1 MSTRLPA
8 WWAELAASRLI
19 DLAQPLDAGIPVSPN
34 HPGYKLALQRRHG
47 DHVRA
52 DGGSAANEM
61 LLLGGHTGTHVD
73 ALCHVSHR
81 GKLFGDVDA
90 ATAQTGGRFTAHGV
104 ETIPITVARGV
115 LLDVARLRGVDVM
128 AAGEAVTAD
137 DLTAAAQ
144 VQGVRVGAGDVVLV
158 RTGWAAHWRTPDV
171 FLGQRDGAPGP
182 DESAGAWLA
191 DRRVHMTG
199 AETTAYEH
207 IPAGRGHALL
217 PVHRLLLVERGIH
230 IIEMLNLT
238 ELAAAQ
244 TWEFGFVLAP
254 LKLVGATGSPVRPF
268 AVVPR

>member
-1 MSTRLPA
+1 VTTGLWSA
-8 WWAELAASRLI
+8 LAGARII

-34 HPGYKLALQRRHG
+34 HPGYKMALQRRHG

-61 LLLGGHTGTHVD
+61 LLLGGHTSTHVD
-73 ALCHVSHR
+73 ALCHVSHA
-81 GKLFGDVDA
+81 GCLYGGVDA
-90 ATAQTGGRFTAHGV
+90 AVAQTGGKFRALGV
-104 ETIPITVARGV
+104 ETIPITIGRGV

-128 AAGEAVTAD
+128 APGEAVTAD
-137 DLTAAAQ
+137 DLAGAADS
-144 VQGVRVGAGDVVLV
+144 QGVAVGDGDVVLI
-158 RTGWAAHWRTPDV
+158 RTGWAAHWKSADV

-182 DESAGAWLA
+182 DEGAARWLA
-191 DRRVHMTG
+191 DRNIRMTG

-207 IPAGRGHALL
+207 IPAGRGHTLL

-230 IIEMLNLT
+230 IIEMLDLT
-238 ELAAAQ
+238 ELAASE
-244 TWEFGFVLAP
+244 TWEFLFVLAP